1 MHICQKTAIFM
12 ADHWLN
18 ASLEM
23 AITLTLIQPLTR
35 TRITELVAADL
46 WSTVVVLL
54 FTDWSYCNQSTLLQL
69 SLVSNLIP
77 PFPNPCLQLTVLL
90 FTVEI
95 KIFPYG
101 NWIVNAK
108 LQSNLPM
115 TLIIDGETT
124 QLCLLFW
131 PRKWAYSIS
140 DSLSQW
146 CACINTSTHFYA
158 CQWII
163 CWPLLIITGCMFT

>member
-23 AITLTLIQPLTR
+23 AITLTPIQPLTR
-35 TRITELVAADL
+35 TSITDIVAADL

-90 FTVEI
+90 FTVKI
-95 KIFPYG
+95 KIFPFG
-101 NWIVNAK
+101 NWKVNAK

-115 TLIIDGETT
+115 TLIIDAETT

-131 PRKWAYSIS
+131 PRKWAYKQHLWL
-140 DSLSQW
+140 SLTV
-146 CACINTSTHFYA
+146 IPRSTHFYA